1 MVQKVILIGF
11 GHLGKW
17 HAQKAS
23 ELEESQLVAVVD
35 PEPTTQEK
43 LKDMGVNCPLYKSLA
58 EVNIEFDSALVV
70 TPTSFHFQICKE
82 LIQAGKHVFCEK
94 PMTSTHEEALKIKS
108 LVKENDVIFQVG
120 HSERFHS
127 IWERVRE
134 RNDFLGGTPLF
145 QLNRQA
151 PFKGR
156 ATDVDVVQDLMIH
169 DIDLLLFLFNE
180 VPTSVKAWGKKMR
193 THTWDF
199 VQAQFSFSSGA
210 MATIQSGRNHHEEV
224 RELNILNDCGTL
236 HVDLYKKEF
245 KLALSGDPDG
255 RVSCDS
261 YEPRDHLLEEQKAF
275 YQAISRRE
283 KAIVDV
289 EDGRKAVYFVDKVLQ
304 SLESRVEVKC

>member
-23 ELEESQLVAVVD
+23 ELEVSQLVAVVD
-35 PEPTTQEK
+35 PDPTTKEK
-43 LKDMGVNCPLYKSLA
+43 LNQMGIKCPLFSNLT
-58 EVNIEFDSALVV
+58 EVNLDFDCALVV

-94 PMTSTHEEALKIKS
+94 PMTSSHEEALKIKN
-108 LVKENDVIFQVG
+108 LVKENNVTFQVG

-134 RNDFLGGTPLF
+134 RGEFLAGSPLF

-169 DIDLLLFLFNE
+169 DIDLVLFLFDE

-199 VQAQFSFSSGA
+199 VQAQFSFASGA

-224 RELNILNDCGTL
+224 RELNILNDCGIL
-236 HVDLYKKEF
+236 HVDLYKKEI
-245 KLALSGDPDG
+245 KVALSQDKDG
-255 RVSCDS
+255 KVSCES
-261 YEPRDHLLEEQKAF
+261 YAPRDHLLEEQKAF
-275 YQAISRRE
+275 YQAISGRS
-283 KAIVDV
+283 KAVVDE

-304 SLESRVEVKC
+304 SLESKVEVKC